1 MEDYPGPS
9 AKVDLILLANVLPLF
24 PETADKEIRRCLQWL
39 SPGGHVIIILNTMN
53 PILEATGKGTL
64 YIMIQFDSAK
74 GCTFICYLSFSVRSR
89 SY

>member
-1 MEDYPGPS
+1 M
-9 AKVDLILLANVLPLF
+9 
-24 PETADKEIRRCLQWL
+24 
-39 SPGGHVIIILNTMN
+39 IIILNTMN